1 LASLAGDDAVASV
14 DDVNAS
20 LLGVAR

>member
-20 LLGVAR
+20 LVGVVR